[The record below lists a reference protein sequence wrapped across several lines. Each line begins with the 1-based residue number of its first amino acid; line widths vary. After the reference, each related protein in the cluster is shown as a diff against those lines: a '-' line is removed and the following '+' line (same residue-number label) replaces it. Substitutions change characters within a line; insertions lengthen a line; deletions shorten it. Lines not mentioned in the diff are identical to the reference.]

1 MYVIKDGK
9 EQIVE
14 AHWKEHWKTIPLPIF
29 RPPAFLDGRN
39 YEKGIE
45 ANRMDFAWIGES
57 PQEIAKIHNADDV
70 LFKMSKPI
78 NIAYAFAKLLAKIAY
93 GSVVLHF
100 GLGGIKEAFV
110 IPAILGKSDDIG
122 RWVGC
127 DGKRIMLSEKY
138 NLWHTK
144 IEVIRGL
151 YLARIKL
158 FAKANGTEYLVV
170 VGSVNER
177 TQALL
182 QLLGHSNS

>member
-1 MYVIKDGK
+1 MLLLSC
-9 EQIVE
+9 
-14 AHWKEHWKTIPLPIF
+14 LP
-29 RPPAFLDGRN
+29 
-39 YEKGIE
+39 
-45 ANRMDFAWIGES
+45 
-57 PQEIAKIHNADDV
+57 
-70 LFKMSKPI
+70 
-78 NIAYAFAKLLAKIAY
+78 KLLTE
-93 GSVVLHF
+93 VLYCIL

-122 RWVGC
+122 QWVGC

-177 TQALL
+177 T
-182 QLLGHSNS
+182 